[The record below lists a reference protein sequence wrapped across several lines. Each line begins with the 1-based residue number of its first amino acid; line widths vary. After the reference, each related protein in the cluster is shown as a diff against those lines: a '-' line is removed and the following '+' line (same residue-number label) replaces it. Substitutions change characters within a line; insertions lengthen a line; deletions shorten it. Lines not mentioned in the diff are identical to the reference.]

1 MNLNCQEKIAD
12 SKNGFPTNINNVGTF
27 AFNALAKQCF
37 CNVTGSGEVNYLI
50 FGAVKHSVNLI
61 NITVFRVQEYGDKRN
76 R

>member
-37 CNVTGSGEVNYLI
+37 CKVADSGEDIYLI
-50 FGAVKHSVNLI
+50 FGAVKHSVNLV
-61 NITVFRVQEYGDKRN
+61 NITVFRIQEYGDKRN